1 RVAAQEDFDGIV
13 IVGNAPTALLEVL
26 KLVKNNE
33 MNVRSIIGVPVGFVG
48 AAESKKALQNIDI
61 PYLLT
66 EGPKGGTPVAVAA
79 INSLIN
85 LKE

>member
-1 RVAAQEDFDGIV
+1 
-13 IVGNAPTALLEVL
+13 
-26 KLVKNNE
+26 
-33 MNVRSIIGVPVGFVG
+33 
-48 AAESKKALQNIDI
+48 AAESKKALQNIDM

-85 LKE
+85 LKRSD